1 MANQPNSMLSQLSP
15 EVARMLDE
23 QSRQKALQQQLAPT
37 DYGNSGM
44 GMFLSAASGA
54 QKSLGAGAS
63 NLVNQVNGVQAPMGM
78 EETRAVESQ
87 KNQQVVT
94 DALSQA
100 KGATQSARLLNAAE
114 RLEKSNN
121 PNAIAYATQLRTQA
135 GSIAVQEQTLDLQK
149 QRLSIDKTEA
159 ENRADEFKQRQASTL
174 AGQELQRKQLVA
186 STTVQETVVDS
197 EGNRFQQITG
207 EDGSV
212 NFSPIAGAPSTPVG
226 NISTI
231 NEIVTNQQ
239 NKTRFDLQF
248 NGAYIEERKAVQAQ
262 LKDTRAVFNSADNAY
277 GLLKELQKAGGTT
290 GGVVTETERKIKRY
304 LGIEDNKTIKQEPL
318 KKELGMAIA
327 ANLKATFGGSQ
338 ITDSERKFL
347 EANMI
352 SILDT
357 PEVILEKLGAT
368 MEVSK
373 KGVAKL
379 TDLFSAKGYSEL
391 TELQGKYMEQ
401 DYLDVKEKYE
411 LNFEQPTASTDQ
423 ITPEMAEARRMMA
436 MRNNKN
442 VSGYTSVRNIRNR

>member
-1 MANQPNSMLSQLSP
+1 MLSQLSP